1 MGAHSRRLAGLPLEY
16 LRARACLG
24 PAPAI
29 AAAQAAPPRR
39 APRAR
44 WPRAQ
49 RRTTAL
55 LTLVER
61 PVVRERWTG
70 VDLGGPRV
78 IKHRIFVH
86 LVPVGDPSGGAANRE
101 HDVEHVR

>member
-16 LRARACLG
+16 LRGRACLG

-70 VDLGGPRV
+70 VDLAWAEDLGR
-78 IKHRIFVH
+78 RIFDH
-86 LVPVGDPSGGAANRE
+86 LFPVGDPHGGAADR
-101 HDVEHVR
+101 